1 VGLSWNPKGGWRR
14 GQLSSVIAS
23 SARMSIASEGDVV
36 SIYLSGGV
44 RIRAA

>member
-1 VGLSWNPKGGWRR
+1 MGLSWNPKDGWRR

-36 SIYLSGGV
+36 DCHQCTAGSG
-44 RIRAA
+44 